1 MQVCT
6 YQNDN
11 TTLIYLLLLR
21 HHLANLDAHALSPVF
36 QGTGA
41 NGNAWYTIKGLIAI
55 QLLKTIKLKCTCC
68 IIILLK

>member
-55 QLLKTIKLKCTCC
+55 Q
-68 IIILLK
+68 